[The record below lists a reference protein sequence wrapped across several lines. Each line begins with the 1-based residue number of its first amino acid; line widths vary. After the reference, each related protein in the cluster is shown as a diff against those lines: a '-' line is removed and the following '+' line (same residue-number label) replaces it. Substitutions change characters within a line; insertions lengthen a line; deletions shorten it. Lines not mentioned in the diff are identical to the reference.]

1 MAAGV
6 TDRLWEICDIVNILK
21 VLGSPHG
28 ELTMR
33 DMMDGGGMMWG
44 MGIGWLIAAVVAVL
58 LIGALVK
65 YVFFR

>member
-1 MAAGV
+1 
-6 TDRLWEICDIVNILK
+6 
-21 VLGSPHG
+21 
-28 ELTMR
+28 
-33 DMMDGGGMMWG
+33 MMWG